1 MAKRREIPG
10 LNIAL
15 LDILTGALGAV
26 IILYVAVPKGSTQ
39 KKEVEARA
47 TIAIKENEITKLHA
61 EIKSRDEKVL
71 ELQKIVLE
79 LEGDN
84 KRLKQR
90 GEDQEV
96 KIKGME
102 SLAQAKSGP
111 EHALKPNE
119 NFKGK
124 GLSVDVGFKFKGKN
138 IVFIID
144 VSGSMVR
151 EDRIGQVKAG
161 LKMLITS
168 MPLEYKLDVLYFPG
182 KLSKPYQPLWNGLN
196 PLDSFRK
203 NEIYRFLLNLRARG
217 FTPTRSALTYA
228 LNNYAEASDIVLLSD
243 GAPTA
248 GNSNKEADISRL
260 LLDISKLNKKNVRI
274 NTIGVGS
281 SFLKNKDSKAYVF
294 LQELA
299 RDHGGFFFGF

>member
-1 MAKRREIPG
+1 MSRRREIPG

-26 IILYVAVPKGSTQ
+26 IILYVAVPKGST
-39 KKEVEARA
+39 KKFEVEAKA
-47 TIAIKENEITKLHA
+47 TMTVQEKQITKLHA
-61 EIKSRDEKVL
+61 EVRSKDEKVK

-79 LEGDN
+79 LEGKN
-84 KRLKQR
+84 KQLQQR

-96 KIKGME
+96 ELQGLRKLA
-102 SLAQAKSGP
+102 SLKSGP
-111 EHALKPNE
+111 ESAEKPNE
-119 NFKGK
+119 NWRGQ
-124 GLSVDVGFKFKGKN
+124 GLPVDVGFKFKGKN

-144 VSGSMVR
+144 VSGSMHR

-168 MPLEYKLDVLYFPG
+168 MPNDYKLDVLYFPG
-182 KLSKPYQPLWNGLN
+182 RNRSYYQSLWGKLETLESHNKS
-196 PLDSFRK
+196 D
-203 NEIYRFLLNLRARG
+203 IYRFLLKLQARG
-217 FTPTRSALTYA
+217 YTPTRKVLTHV
-228 LNNYAEASDIVLLSD
+228 LKNYSEATDIVLLSD

-260 LLDISKLNKKNVRI
+260 LMDISKLNKREIRI

-281 SFLKNKDSKAYVF
+281 SFLREKDSKAYVF
-294 LQELA
+294 LRELA

>member
-1 MAKRREIPG
+1 MTRRREIPG

-47 TIAIKENEITKLHA
+47 TIAVQENEITKLHA
-61 EIKSRDEKVL
+61 QIKSRDELVS
-71 ELQKIVLE
+71 EMQKIVLE
-79 LEGDN
+79 LEGEN

-96 KIKGME
+96 KIN
-102 SLAQAKSGP
+102 SLASSASQRSGA
-111 EHALKPNE
+111 EKAIKPNE
-119 NFKGK
+119 NFIGK
-124 GLSVDVGFKFKGKN
+124 GLPVDVGFEFKGKN
-138 IVFIID
+138 IVFVID

-168 MPLEYKLDVLYFPG
+168 MPSDYKLDVIYFPG
-182 KLSKPYQPLWNGLN
+182 KMHSPFQTLWNGLN
-196 PLDSFRK
+196 PLEANRK
-203 NEIYRFLLNLRARG
+203 TEIYNFLLKLRARG
-217 FTPTRSALTYA
+217 YTPTRKALTYA
-228 LNNYAEASDIVLLSD
+228 LENYKEATDIVVLSD

-248 GNSNKEADISRL
+248 GNTSKEADISRL
-260 LLDISKLNKKNVRI
+260 LLDISKLNKNNVRI